1 MRKRTENNDTT
12 NAAATA
18 KSKTIEPR
26 ERAAVRRFACGASA
40 GVGGA
45 TAHHR
50 GVFRV

>member
-1 MRKRTENNDTT
+1 M
-12 NAAATA
+12 NATITATM
-18 KSKTIEPR
+18 STIEPR
-26 ERAAVRRFACGASA
+26 DRAAVRRFACGASA